1 MVYKVSYSTA
11 WATHRNP
18 LSKKTKLKKKRER
31 ERRGYLFNMVKI
43 LARAIQKEKETKK
56 EELKL
61 SMHIDEMIL
70 NKKKPKWTNQKFV
83 ETDNYIQEF

>member
-1 MVYKVSYSTA
+1 
-11 WATHRNP
+11 
-18 LSKKTKLKKKRER
+18 
-31 ERRGYLFNMVKI
+31 MVKI